1 MNKIKFN
8 DLKTIGYSFKV
19 STNDVED
26 IWDNLQ
32 KEDMVI
38 DGEVITRISFK
49 DQKSDSP
56 KESPKDNYSTYTVI
70 DYNEDVKYPNYSVS
84 GVEIVLSKNNNIK
97 RKKVIF
103 WKYSFL
109 KYAIK
114 NKFELVDRLLDDDFI
129 KVLF

>member
-1 MNKIKFN
+1 MYKEIKFN

-32 KEDMVI
+32 KEDMII

-56 KESPKDNYSTYTVI
+56 KESSEDKYITYTVV
-70 DYNEDVKYPNYSVS
+70 DYKDDVKYATGLSCVKIILSVS
-84 GVEIVLSKNNNIK
+84 NRKENVVLLFPYDFLNNN
-97 RKKVIF
+97 
-103 WKYSFL
+103 FL
-109 KYAIK
+109 TRLSDDIDV
-114 NKFELVDRLLDDDFI
+114 LVVF
-129 KVLF
+129 

>member
-1 MNKIKFN
+1 MMKEIKFN

-49 DQKSDSP
+49 DQKPDSP
-56 KESPKDNYSTYTVI
+56 KELSEDKYITYTVV
-70 DYNEDVKYPNYSVS
+70 DYKDDVKDADSGLS
-84 GVEIVLSKNNNIK
+84 GVQIVLSVSNRKEKVVLFFPYDFLNNN
-97 RKKVIF
+97 
-103 WKYSFL
+103 FL
-109 KYAIK
+109 TRLSDNIDV
-114 NKFELVDRLLDDDFI
+114 LVVF
-129 KVLF
+129 

>member
-1 MNKIKFN
+1 MYEIKFN

-38 DGEVITRISFK
+38 DGEVITRISFN
-49 DQKSDSP
+49 DQKSDSK

-70 DYNEDVKYPNYSVS
+70 DYNDDVNYPDS
-84 GVEIVLSKNNNIK
+84 GLSGIQIVLSNNNTDKNMFIFYK
-97 RKKVIF
+97 HDFINWCIDKKFKIT
-103 WKYSFL
+103 
-109 KYAIK
+109 
-114 NKFELVDRLLDDDFI
+114 ERLLDDEYI

>member
-1 MNKIKFN
+1 MVHIKFN

-56 KESPKDNYSTYTVI
+56 KESPKNNYSTYTVV
-70 DYNEDVKYPNYSVS
+70 DYKDDVKYPNGLS
-84 GVEIVLSKNNNIK
+84 GIQILLSKNNTD
-97 RKKVIF
+97 RMYVIF
-103 WKYSFL
+103 YKHDFVKWAIDTEVAL
-109 KYAIK
+109 KQP
-114 NKFELVDRLLDDDFI
+114 LLDGDTIRVVF
-129 KVLF
+129 